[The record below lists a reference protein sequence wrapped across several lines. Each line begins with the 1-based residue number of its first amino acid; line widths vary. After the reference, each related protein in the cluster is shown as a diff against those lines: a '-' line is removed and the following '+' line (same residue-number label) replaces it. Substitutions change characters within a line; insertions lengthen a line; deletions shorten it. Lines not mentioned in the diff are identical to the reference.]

1 MMAREIKTIHN
12 GMKVEF
18 VRNDVLRTNFGI
30 DDDISGMDENAL
42 VACYDSHISVVSVV
56 NSLMFVVATCCALV
70 ENMMDWF
77 REDVNRIISGERYGH
92 AGWFEQKAKH
102 FQYAENT
109 DFGLNE
115 QTGMYATEDET
126 YRIIRHAS
134 CRDNGFGVLLK
145 VAKGEVGA
153 LSPLNDDE
161 KTAFVSYINRL
172 KPAGVPV
179 TVVTQSADL
188 LKLKM
193 AVYYNP
199 TIYTEVG
206 ATAKVKEVVTNY
218 LTDID
223 FNGEFVTMT
232 MVDHLQQI
240 SGIDIVEV
248 DEVYAQYAG
257 NAFERIEYDSVYTPK
272 AGYMKLANDS
282 ELELTMIAHV

>member
-1 MMAREIKTIHN
+1 MAREIKTIHN

-77 REDVNRIISGERYGH
+77 REDVDVAIRRERYGK
-92 AGWFEQKAKH
+92 AGWYEQVAKR
-102 FQYAENT
+102 FQYDGST

-115 QTGMYATEDET
+115 ETGEYATVSEEN
-126 YRIIRHAS
+126 RIVHQA
-134 CRDNGFGVLLK
+134 CCEENGFGIRLK
-145 VAKGEVGA
+145 VAKSEDNGLTSLSHDEMLA
-153 LSPLNDDE
+153 L
-161 KTAFVSYINRL
+161 KSYMNRL
-172 KPAGVPV
+172 KPAGMQID
-179 TVVTQSADL
+179 VVSLTADV

-199 TIYTEVG
+199 ILFTEAN
-206 ATAKVKEVVTNY
+206 ATTKVKEVVGGY
-218 LTDID
+218 LSELD
-223 FNGEFVTMT
+223 FNGEFVTQS
-232 MVDHLQQI
+232 MVDRLQVV

-248 DEVYAQYAG
+248 AEVEARYAG
-257 NAFERIEYDSVYTPK
+257 YNYERISNDARYVPK
-272 AGYMKLANDS
+272 AGYMVLADDS
-282 ELELTMIAHV
+282 ELELIMIANV